1 MSKLAPEQSPST
13 DYEFIDLE
21 RSFHELSKYSAETDD
36 IDISHAFHVG
46 ETLTWPNLLKE
57 FRLIV
62 LSEAGSGKT
71 AEIRNVARVL
81 RADGKAAFFLRLEHI
96 PSDFEDAFELG
107 NYEEFEDWLSSGQ
120 EGWLLLDSVDE
131 ARLRNPG
138 DFELA
143 IRKLGRRINPAKDR
157 THVIITGRTTAWR
170 PKTDLDNCK
179 AHLPYTPATVVQ
191 SQEPSDDADVDD
203 AAVSSQRNDAPP
215 MFRVVA
221 LDDLN
226 ARQIS
231 IFAKARGVENADAF
245 IAAIERADAWSFTA
259 RPQDLAELTEFWIDQ
274 GRIGSRLEIMR
285 NSIDRRLAERDQNR
299 ADARPLAADR
309 AREGAQLLAAAATL
323 SQNQVIRV
331 PDGAD
336 NDKGL
341 DIRSV
346 LSDWDDKDR
355 ATLLSLPIFDEAIY
369 GTVRFHHRSV
379 REYLTAQWFADL
391 LARNTSRRNIEGL
404 FFREQYGMNIV
415 VPTLRPILPWLAIL
429 DEKIRERVRKVAP
442 EIIFEGGD
450 PSQLPL
456 DVRRFILHEVCEQM
470 AGGAAG
476 RTARDYSA
484 VQRFAN
490 ADLTDDIRTLIQ
502 KYRDNADLASFL
514 LRMVWLGEL
523 KGVLPEALE
532 IALAPDAEEY
542 LRITAFRAVSAVG
555 SAEDCLLI
563 RQRFLEESPELDRR
577 WLAELSE
584 GLEPTPDNV
593 AWLIACVE
601 KSEEKQDYSV
611 DHLIGRLE
619 AFVAAAG
626 ADVLPELAKHLNRLL
641 GLAPVVERRHCEV
654 SKKFLWLI
662 APAAHVVE
670 RLVLLRHPAALDS
683 DALGILDKFKAA
695 QGYGLDSDT
704 RTVRAEFA
712 KLVPAWPELNRALFW
727 FEIHRSR
734 AALEKKQ
741 NERLTDFWHAS
752 IFGSFVQFG
761 PEDIDYVAQQIADQP
776 LLDDKLIALSLAF
789 NLYRQMRR
797 PRVWRERLKKLA
809 AQDVELAAQLSTYL
823 KPPSQ
828 GRDRRRW
835 RQTEERWKRRDE
847 AYKKKQAEYHA
858 GWKEYLNTKL
868 DESCEAQAKKPGEL
882 TNALYYL
889 FGQTRNENR
898 ISGRWTEYSWQ
909 KLIPEYGEDAARF
922 YRDSAILLWRH
933 NKPKLRSEGAPLNQ
947 TSYATIIGLAGLEIE
962 SIEATNSFP
971 WGLTVDEVEHACR
984 HASFELNGFPTWFPK
999 LLEAHPL
1006 PVTDFLMQEIR
1017 YELSIEKPGQATHYI
1032 INDVSWSGEWAW
1044 DALGPHILAQLKK
1057 SEPKNLDNLD
1067 QLLAV
1072 VQGSSVTDGDLC
1084 ALASRKC
1091 RSVKKLDHLARWFA
1105 VWMGVDPE
1113 NAMEALRSRLDQTR
1127 NDKKRVEFAMAF
1139 VTQLWGGRR
1148 GNRSGVRPAFKVLR
1162 YLKSIYLLIHEHVRM
1177 KDDINRA
1184 GTGVYSPGL
1193 RDDAQDSRNSLFEL
1207 LNKIPGK
1214 ESFLALMDI
1223 AGAHPEETLRPW
1235 MLHHAKVKAEQDGDL
1250 APWTALQVRE
1260 FADKL
1265 ERTPSNHREL
1275 SELAHL
1281 RLLDLRDDLENGD
1294 SSVASIILKADQ
1306 ETEIRNYIGHV
1317 LREKASGRYSIPQ
1330 EEELAD
1336 AKRPDLRFLGASF
1349 DGPVPAELKLAD
1361 KWTGPAL
1368 FERLENQLCGDY
1380 LRDNRSNRG
1389 LFILVYRGEKAGWD
1403 MPGAENRVDF
1413 EGLVEALQN
1422 YWITISAR
1430 FPGVEDVQVVGI
1442 DLTKRA
1448 K

>member
-1 MSKLAPEQSPST
+1 MNKIAPEPVAIPE
-13 DYEFIDLE
+13 DEFIDLQ
-21 RSFHELSKYSAETDD
+21 RSFHELSKYSGESDD
-36 IDISHAFHVG
+36 VDISRAFLVG
-46 ETLTWPNLLKE
+46 EKLFWPDLLKA
-57 FRLIV
+57 FRLII

-71 AEIRNVARVL
+71 VEIRNAALRL
-81 RADGKAAFFLRLEHI
+81 RADGKSAFFLRLEHI
-96 PSDFEDAFELG
+96 PSDFEDAFEVG
-107 NYEEFEDWLSSGQ
+107 TYAEFEEWLSSGK

-143 IRKLGRRINPAKDR
+143 IRKLGRRINSAKDR

-191 SQEPSDDADVDD
+191 TQEPSEDAEIHETVI
-203 AAVSSQRNDAPP
+203 SSERNEAPP

-226 ARQIS
+226 AQQIS
-231 IFAKARGVENADAF
+231 TYAKARGVANAGAF

-285 NSIDRRLAERDQNR
+285 NSIDRRLSERDQNR

-309 AREGAQLLAAAATL
+309 AREGALLLAAAATM

-331 PDGAD
+331 PDGAH

-341 DIRSV
+341 DVRSV
-346 LSDWDDKDR
+346 LSGWDDQER

-391 LARNTSRRNIEGL
+391 LARDTSRRNIEGL
-404 FFREQYGMNIV
+404 FFREQYGMDIV
-415 VPTLRPILPWLAIL
+415 VPTLRPILPWLSIL
-429 DEKIRERVRKVAP
+429 DEKVRERVRKVAP

-470 AGGAAG
+470 ASGGAG
-476 RTARDYSA
+476 RTMRDYSA

-490 ADLTDDIRTLIQ
+490 ADLTDDIRSLIQ
-502 KYRDNADLASFL
+502 KYRENADLVSFL

-523 KGVLPEALE
+523 DGVLPEALE
-532 IALAPDAEEY
+532 IALSPDAEEY
-542 LRITAFRAVSAVG
+542 LRITAFRAVFSIGNADDRSLVR
-555 SAEDCLLI
+555 E
-563 RQRFLEESPELDRR
+563 RFLREGPELDRH
-577 WLAELSE
+577 WLAELLE
-584 GLEPTPDNV
+584 GLEPTSDSV
-593 AWLIACVE
+593 AWLIACLE
-601 KSEEKQDYSV
+601 KSEHKERYSV
-611 DHLIGRLE
+611 DHLLDRLE
-619 AFVAAAG
+619 AFVAAA
-626 ADVLPELAKHLNRLL
+626 ALDLLPELAKHFNRLL
-641 GLAPVVERRHCEV
+641 GLSPVIERRHCEV

-662 APAAHVVE
+662 APAAKVVE
-670 RLVLLRHPAALDS
+670 RLTTSRHRAALGD
-683 DALGILDKFKAA
+683 DALGILSKLAVA
-695 QGYGLDSDT
+695 QVYGSDSDT
-704 RTVRAEFA
+704 REVRAEFT
-712 KLVPAWPELNRALFW
+712 KLVPAWPDLNRALFW
-727 FEIHRSR
+727 FEVARSR
-734 AALEKKQ
+734 TALDKKRS
-741 NERLTDFWHAS
+741 ERLTDFWQAS
-752 IFGSFVQFG
+752 VYGSFSQFS
-761 PEDIDYVAQQIADQP
+761 PDDFDCVAQQIEDQP
-776 LLDDKLIALSLAF
+776 LLDDKLVALSLAF
-789 NLYRQMRR
+789 NLYRRMDR
-797 PRVWRERLKKLA
+797 PRALRERLKKLA
-809 AQDVELAAQLSTYL
+809 AQDAELVARLATYL
-823 KPPSQ
+823 KPPPQ
-828 GRDRRRW
+828 GQDRRRW
-835 RQTEERWKRRDE
+835 RKMEERWKRRDE

-868 DESCEAQAKKPGEL
+868 NESREAQAKSPGKL

-889 FGQTRNENR
+889 FGQTRDDKR
-898 ISGRWTEYSWQ
+898 MSGRWTEYGWQ
-909 KLIPEYGEDAARF
+909 KLIPEYGDDAARF
-922 YRDSAILLWRH
+922 YRDSAIQLWRH

-962 SIEATNSFP
+962 SVEANNSFP
-971 WGLTVDEVEHACR
+971 LGLTPNEIEHACR
-984 HASFELNGFPTWFPK
+984 HASFELNGFPSWFPK
-999 LLEAHPL
+999 LLETYPE

-1017 YELSIEKPGQATHYI
+1017 YELSIEKPDQTTHYI
-1032 INDVSWSGEWAW
+1032 ISDVSWSGAWAW
-1044 DALGPHILAQLKK
+1044 DALGSHILAQVKK
-1057 SEPKNLDNLD
+1057 AEPKNLDNLD
-1067 QLLAV
+1067 KLLAIL
-1072 VQGSSVTDGDLC
+1072 QGSSVSDEDLRV
-1084 ALASRKC
+1084 LASKKC
-1091 RSVKKLDHLARWFA
+1091 RTVKKLDHLARWFA
-1105 VWMGVDPE
+1105 VWMGVDPG
-1113 NAMEALRSRLDQTR
+1113 NAIEALRLRLDETR
-1127 NDKKRVEFAMAF
+1127 DDNERVEFAMAF
-1139 VTQLWGGRR
+1139 VTRLWGGRR
-1148 GNRSGVRPAFKVLR
+1148 GDRSGVRSAFKVPK

-1184 GTGVYSPGL
+1184 GTGAYSPGL
-1193 RDDAQDSRNSLFEL
+1193 RDNAQDSRNSLFEL
-1207 LNKIPGK
+1207 LNQIPGK
-1214 ESFLALMDI
+1214 ESFLALMEI
-1223 AGAHPEETLRPW
+1223 AGAHPEEAMRPW
-1235 MLHHAKVKAEQDGDL
+1235 MLHHAKVKAEQDGDM
-1250 APWTALQVRE
+1250 APWTASQVRE

-1275 SELAHL
+1275 SELAYL

-1294 SSVASIILKADQ
+1294 SSVASILLKADQ
-1306 ETEIRNYIGHV
+1306 ETEMRKYLGHV
-1317 LREKASGRYSIPQ
+1317 LREKANARYSIPQ

-1389 LFILVYRGEKAGWD
+1389 LFVLVYRGEKAGWD
-1403 MPGAENRVDF
+1403 VPGAENRVGF
-1413 EGLVEALQN
+1413 QGLIEALQDH
-1422 YWITISAR
+1422 WSTISSK
-1430 FPGVEDVQVVGI
+1430 FPNVESVQVIGI

-1448 K
+1448 H

>member
-1 MSKLAPEQSPST
+1 MSKLAPEPSANT
-13 DYEFIDLE
+13 DYDFIDLG
-21 RSFHELSKYSAETDD
+21 RSFHELSKYSGETDD
-36 IDISHAFHVG
+36 IDISRAFHVG
-46 ETLTWPNLLKE
+46 ETLTWTDLLKE

-71 AEIRNVARVL
+71 AEIRNIARVL
-81 RADGKAAFFLRLEHI
+81 RAEGKAAFFLRLEHI
-96 PSDFEDAFELG
+96 PSDFEDAFEVG
-107 NYEEFEDWLSSGQ
+107 SYAEFEDWLSSGQ

-143 IRKLGRRINPAKDR
+143 IRKLGRRISPAKDR

-191 SQEPSDDADVDD
+191 SHEPSDDAEVDD
-203 AAVSSQRNDAPP
+203 VAASSQRNDEPP

-226 ARQIS
+226 AQQIS
-231 IFAKARGVENADAF
+231 TFAKARGVENADAF
-245 IAAIERADAWSFTA
+245 LAAIERADAWSFTA

-323 SQNQVIRV
+323 TQNQVIRV

-341 DIRSV
+341 DVRSV

-391 LARNTSRRNIEGL
+391 LTRDTSRRNIEGL
-404 FFREQYGMNIV
+404 FFVEQYGMDIV

-429 DEKIRERVRKVAP
+429 DEKIRERIRKVAP

-476 RTARDYSA
+476 RTMRDYSA

-490 ADLTDDIRTLIQ
+490 VDLTDDIRSLIR

-514 LRMVWLGEL
+514 LRMVWLGEI
-523 KGVLPEALE
+523 KGALPEALE
-532 IALAPDAEEY
+532 VALAPDAEEY
-542 LRITAFRAVSAVG
+542 LRITAFRAVFAVG
-555 SAEDCLLI
+555 SAEDRLLI
-563 RQRFLEESPELDRR
+563 RQQFLDEGPELDRR

-584 GLEPTPDNV
+584 GLEPTHDSV
-593 AWLIACVE
+593 AWLIACLE
-601 KSEEKQDYSV
+601 KSEPKERYSADY
-611 DHLIGRLE
+611 LIDRLD
-619 AFVAAAG
+619 AFVAAA
-626 ADVLPELAKHLNRLL
+626 DVDLLPELAKHLNRLL
-641 GLAPVVERRHCEV
+641 GLGPLVERRHCEV
-654 SKKFLWLI
+654 SQKFMWLI
-662 APAAHVVE
+662 APAAQVVE
-670 RLVLLRHPAALDS
+670 RLAILRHPSALDS
-683 DALGILDKFKAA
+683 DALGILDKIKAA
-695 QGYGLDSDT
+695 QGYGLDTDI
-704 RTVRAEFA
+704 REVRAEFA

-727 FEIHRSR
+727 FEVGRSR
-734 AALEKKQ
+734 AALDKKR
-741 NERLTDFWHAS
+741 NERLTDFWQAS
-752 IFGSFVQFG
+752 IFGSFTQFG
-761 PEDIDYVAQQIADQP
+761 PEDIDYVAQQIEDQP
-776 LLDDKLIALSLAF
+776 VLDDKLVALSLAF
-789 NLYRQMRR
+789 NLYRRMDRQRAL
-797 PRVWRERLKKLA
+797 RERLKRLA
-809 AQDVELAAQLSTYL
+809 AQDAELAAQLATYL

-835 RQTEERWKRRDE
+835 RKMEERWKRRDE

-868 DESCEAQAKKPGEL
+868 NESREAQAKKPGKL

-889 FGQTRNENR
+889 FGQTRDDKR

-922 YRDSAILLWRH
+922 YRDSAIQLWRH

-947 TSYATIIGLAGLEIE
+947 TPYATIIGLAGLEIE
-962 SIEATNSFP
+962 AIEATNSFP
-971 WGLTVDEVEHACR
+971 WGLTADEVEHACR
-984 HASFELNGFPTWFPK
+984 HASFELNGFPTWFPR
-999 LLEAHPL
+999 LLEAYPL

-1017 YELSIEKPGQATHYI
+1017 HELSIEKPDQATHYI
-1032 INDVSWSGEWAW
+1032 ISDVSWSGEWAW
-1044 DALGPHILAQLKK
+1044 DVLGPHILDQLKK

-1067 QLLAV
+1067 RLLSV
-1072 VQGSSVTDGDLC
+1072 VQGSSVSDEDLR
-1084 ALASRKC
+1084 ALASKKC

-1105 VWMGVDPE
+1105 VWMGVDPA
-1113 NAMEALRSRLDQTR
+1113 NAMEALRSRLDETR
-1127 NDKKRVEFAMAF
+1127 DDKNRVEFAMTF
-1139 VTQLWGGRR
+1139 VTRLWGGRR
-1148 GNRSGVRPAFKVLR
+1148 GNRSGVRPAFRLPE

-1177 KDDINRA
+1177 KDDIDRA

-1193 RDDAQDSRNSLFEL
+1193 RDNAQDSRNSLFEL
-1207 LNKIPGK
+1207 LNQIPGK

-1250 APWTALQVRE
+1250 VPWTALQVRE

-1265 ERTPSNHREL
+1265 ERTPANHREL

-1281 RLLDLRDDLENGD
+1281 RLMDLRDDLENGD
-1294 SSVASIILKADQ
+1294 SSVASILLKADQ
-1306 ETEIRNYIGHV
+1306 ETEMRKYLGHV
-1317 LREKASGRYSIPQ
+1317 LRENANGRYSIPQ

-1403 MPGAENRVDF
+1403 VPGAENRVDF

-1422 YWITISAR
+1422 HWTTISTK
-1430 FPGVEDVQVVGI
+1430 FLNVEAIQVVGV